1 MLNALSRRTKRMV
14 LLVADIFLVPIAMY
28 FAHVLRYGTAF
39 PMEWISADW
48 PIWLI
53 ALAVSPFVVVF
64 CRLPWIKLSTLDFRG
79 ALRIAA
85 AAGILAIVA
94 SLASYALSIGSPRS
108 IPGIFAV
115 SFFALSFF
123 GRVIATLCLQR
134 IAGTR
139 RGTPV
144 AIFGAG
150 AAGIQLSSALRQSP
164 EVEPVCFVDDDPSY
178 RGLNIAGLRVHSRDQ
193 LKRMVENGQVSRVL
207 IAIPSMD
214 QSGISR
220 IVEDLGELGVE
231 IQVLP
236 SFVDLISGRSKEL
249 KLVAPEALLGR
260 EKVNLDLP
268 VVAKSYAG
276 RSVMV
281 TGAGGSIGSEL
292 CKQLLECNPERIVL
306 FEQSEFAL
314 YEIEAAMRAGA
325 ASKNIEVVARLGS
338 VCDRNRVDEVLQAQ
352 EVEIILHAAAYKHV
366 PLIEENEVE
375 GARNNILGTRTLALA
390 ARAAGIERFI
400 LVSTDKAV
408 RPTNIMGATKRLAEL
423 VLQDLAS
430 RSDKTRFSMV
440 RFGNVLGS
448 SGSVLPL
455 FQKQIRH
462 GGPVTVTHPDVTR
475 FFMTIP
481 EASRLVLLAGAYS
494 KGGDVF
500 VLDMGKPMRIIDIA
514 RRMIELSGSTVKSP
528 SNPGGIDVVVTGLRP
543 GEKLYE
549 ELLIDDSLL
558 TETPH
563 EMILRAEQEKLSE
576 IMTKRMLKGFEA
588 AVAAADAEEIRK
600 LVMEYA
606 SGYHIPDH
614 EAPASVS

>member
-1 MLNALSRRTKRMV
+1 MLNALPRRLKRMV
-14 LLVADIFLVPIAMY
+14 LLAADILLVPVALY
-28 FAHVLRYGTAF
+28 VAYVLRYGTAF
-39 PMEWISADW
+39 PLERLSADW
-48 PIWLI
+48 PIL
-53 ALAVSPFVVVF
+53 LAAFVAAPFVIVF

-85 AAGILAIVA
+85 TGGILALIA
-94 SLASYALSIGSPRS
+94 SLASFATGIGSPRS
-108 IPGIFAV
+108 VPGIFAV
-115 SFFALSFF
+115 SFFILSFF
-123 GRVIATLCLQR
+123 GRVAAILGLQQL
-134 IAGTR
+134 AKSHVA
-139 RGTPV
+139 TPV

-164 EVEPVCFVDDDPSY
+164 EVVPVCFVDDDPSY
-178 RGLNIAGLRVHSRDQ
+178 LGLNIAGLRVHSRNG
-193 LKRMVENGQVSRVL
+193 LKRMVEAGQVTRVL
-207 IAIPSMD
+207 VAIPSMD

-220 IVEDLGELGVE
+220 IVEELGELGVE

-325 ASKNIEVVARLGS
+325 ASRNIEIVARLGS
-338 VCDRNRVDEVLQAQ
+338 VCDRCRVDAVLSTQ
-352 EVEIILHAAAYKHV
+352 EVEIVLHAAAYKHV
-366 PLIEENEVE
+366 PLIEENEIE
-375 GARNNILGTRTLALA
+375 GARNNILGTRTMAEA
-390 ARAAGIERFI
+390 AMAAEVERFI

-430 RSDKTRFSMV
+430 RSVKTRFSMV

-481 EASRLVLLAGAYS
+481 EASRLVLLAGAFS
-494 KGGDVF
+494 QGGDVF
-500 VLDMGKPMRIIDIA
+500 VLDMGEPMRIIDIA
-514 RRMIELSGSTVKSP
+514 RRMIEMSGATVQSP
-528 SNPGGIDVVVTGLRP
+528 SNPGGIEVKVTGLRP

-549 ELLIDDSLL
+549 ELLIDDASL

-563 EMILRAEQEKLSE
+563 EKILRAQEEKHSE
-576 IMTKRMLKGFEA
+576 IMTARMLKGFEA
-588 AVAAADAEEIRK
+588 AVAEANTEEIRK

-606 SGYHIPDH
+606 SGYHVAEH
-614 EAPASVS
+614 EQPAKA